1 MFCDGSGV
9 LADFLTYSL
18 KRDCAS
24 ISSSQTHHTDPSKLF
39 RSFITG
45 LMIHEHTVMKALTNP
60 SDNSGRRH
68 CGSRG
73 SSLF

>member
-18 KRDCAS
+18 KRGCAS

-45 LMIHEHTVMKALTNP
+45 LMIHEHIVMKALTNP
-60 SDNSGRRH
+60 SDNSERRH
-68 CGSRG
+68 YGSRG

>member
-1 MFCDGSGV
+1 MFCDGSDG
-9 LADFLTYSL
+9 LADFLTYSQ
-18 KRDCAS
+18 KRGCAS
-24 ISSSQTHHTDPSKLF
+24 ISLSQTHHTDPSKLF

-60 SDNSGRRH
+60 SDNPGRRH